1 MPHGGAR
8 KTWQKLNEQRPGHRI
23 PFRVI
28 QEFVAS
34 CPICQKD
41 RLSMADTIAPLV
53 RHLKPL
59 HNRSMIG
66 LDTLTITPP
75 DHNGNQYLLVITNH
89 FTKFTALYPLQN
101 RDALSIARSI
111 FQYVTS
117 YGLVDSIIT
126 DPGSE
131 FDNKVLEHLT
141 AWLGLNHRFSLVGR
155 HQSNGVEGTNK
166 QILRHLRALVWEE
179 RLVKRWSDP
188 EVLCLVQYFINSVDS
203 SETGVIPYAA
213 HFGSADATYCRLPV
227 DGGDRPPPTQEY
239 VQLLDENLHILRE
252 KSKKFQDDLI
262 STRTASTPEGK
273 QNLFQEGDLVLFD
286 SLAAAEDSRKS
297 KLSPR
302 YIGPYEVCKQ
312 TRNDVEAK
320 HVTRGNIEKFH
331 VEKLKLFT
339 GTLEEAKR
347 VAQLDGNQYLV
358 RRIITYSGD
367 PGVRSSVDFQTEFE
381 DGSILWLPFSQDLFD
396 TREYVRFCQSRPE
409 LAQMASILK
418 VSNQLRR
425 EILTR
430 AISRVKPNDRVYV
443 NLRWFGHTWYQRLN
457 IPEKFH
463 TDYWIEG
470 KYGRFLDKQ
479 KKRITIYY
487 PVFEETHHVDNLFV
501 EEYGANLTLPEA
513 TESIAS
519 VLVDKEFLMNF
530 PQIKA
535 PLLGIPSNEPSK
547 TASIDA
553 GVTHQQPVPQKK
565 RSRGKKRN

>member
-1 MPHGGAR
+1 M
-8 KTWQKLNEQRPGHRI
+8 
-23 PFRVI
+23 
-28 QEFVAS
+28 
-34 CPICQKD
+34 
-41 RLSMADTIAPLV
+41 
-53 RHLKPL
+53 
-59 HNRSMIG
+59 
-66 LDTLTITPP
+66 
-75 DHNGNQYLLVITNH
+75 
-89 FTKFTALYPLQN
+89 
-101 RDALSIARSI
+101 
-111 FQYVTS
+111 
-117 YGLVDSIIT
+117 
-126 DPGSE
+126 
-131 FDNKVLEHLT
+131 
-141 AWLGLNHRFSLVGR
+141 
-155 HQSNGVEGTNK
+155 
-166 QILRHLRALVWEE
+166 
-179 RLVKRWSDP
+179 
-188 EVLCLVQYFINSVDS
+188 
-203 SETGVIPYAA
+203 
-213 HFGSADATYCRLPV
+213 
-227 DGGDRPPPTQEY
+227 
-239 VQLLDENLHILRE
+239 
-252 KSKKFQDDLI
+252 I

-347 VAQLDGNQYLV
+347 VAQLDGNQYLI

-425 EILTR
+425 ETLTR

-457 IPEKFH
+457 IPEKFY

-487 PVFEETHHVDNLFV
+487 PVFEETHHVDNLF
-501 EEYGANLTLPEA
+501 GAKN
-513 TESIAS
+513 TE
-519 VLVDKEFLMNF
+519 
-530 PQIKA
+530 QI
-535 PLLGIPSNEPSK
+535 
-547 TASIDA
+547 
-553 GVTHQQPVPQKK
+553 
-565 RSRGKKRN
+565 